1 MFVRSRCL
9 FSTFIQFNNQLKQ
22 LNANK
27 QYEKVIDLFEN
38 YIQQNIPTDIAI
50 NQTLKACIE
59 LGDLKRGSD
68 IHQRLSSQSKQN
80 HFIQTNLIRL
90 FSKLIFIYKKEI
102 FICFLILVKSGDLN
116 KAKEIFDQS
125 QNKTIAM
132 YNTMLNGLS

>member
-1 MFVRSRCL
+1 MFVRFQIRSRCL
-9 FSTFIQFNNQLKQ
+9 FSTFIDFNNQLKQ

-38 YIQQNIPTDIAI
+38 YTQQNIPTDIAI

-68 IHQRLSSQSKQN
+68 IYQRLSSQSKQN

-90 FSKLIFIYKKEI
+90 FSKLIFI
-102 FICFLILVKSGDLN
+102 
-116 KAKEIFDQS
+116 
-125 QNKTIAM
+125 
-132 YNTMLNGLS
+132 

>member
-1 MFVRSRCL
+1 MFIRFQIRSRCL
-9 FSTFIQFNNQLKQ
+9 FSTFSDFNNQLKQ

-27 QYEKVIDLFEN
+27 QYEKVINLFEN

-68 IHQRLSSQSKQN
+68 IYQRLSSQSKQN

-90 FSKLIFIYKKEI
+90 FSKLIFI
-102 FICFLILVKSGDLN
+102 
-116 KAKEIFDQS
+116 
-125 QNKTIAM
+125 
-132 YNTMLNGLS
+132 